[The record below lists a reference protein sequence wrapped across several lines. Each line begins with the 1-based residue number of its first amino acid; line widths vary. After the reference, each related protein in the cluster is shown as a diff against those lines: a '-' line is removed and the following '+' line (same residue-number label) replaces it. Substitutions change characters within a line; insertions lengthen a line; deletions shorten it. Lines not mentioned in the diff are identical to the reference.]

1 MINQQKLLYFISENI
16 NDFHER
22 RASAIRKFQLRKLLK
37 SKNPYLFKAKNI
49 ETVEQLI
56 SSLLSS
62 YLSSQEETM
71 FGVFLEKLA
80 IFVCQETYYGQKSPA
95 EGIDLDFTR
104 EGIRYLVS
112 IKSGPHWGNSDQIK
126 KMILNFNKAKK
137 VINQGGRIPIVCV
150 NGCCYGKQRNENQ
163 GNYIKK
169 CGQSFWELISG
180 DPEFYKKIVK
190 PLGYKAKEKNEE
202 FIEEYNKLLNAF
214 SREFANSFLK
224 ETGEI
229 DWEKLVEFN
238 SKKG

>member
-1 MINQQKLLYFISENI
+1 MNQRKLLYFINENI
-16 NDFHER
+16 NDFHKKR
-22 RASAIRKFQLRKLLK
+22 VSAIKKFQLRNLLK

-80 IFVCQETYYGQKSPA
+80 IFVCQETYHGQKSPA

-126 KMILNFNKAKK
+126 KMILNFNKAKR
-137 VINQGGRIPIVCV
+137 VINQGGQIPIVCV
-150 NGCCYGKQRNENQ
+150 NGCCYGKQKNENQ
-163 GNYIKK
+163 GNYVKK

-180 DPEFYKKIVK
+180 EPEFYKKIVE

-202 FIEEYNKLLNAF
+202 FMMEYNKILNAF
-214 SREFANSFLK
+214 SKEFANYFLK

-229 DWEKLVEFN
+229 DWERIVEFN
-238 SKKG
+238 SKRE